1 MGSSTAV
8 LYCTLVGWAL
18 RAASKWMYTAA
29 CVGSSITRQEGEG
42 HAVRSSSRESIE
54 WKDHFWP
61 SGKAPFFSSLLLYMF
76 CVCGPRPPL
85 SFPIFKLLFFFFLPI
100 LHCYPIETETNG
112 LSCYMYVGVP
122 GADRHRH
129 KIDQTRYAPDYSL
142 APNPFFSSSFTRPN
156 LCAAYVYTQ
165 RERKKRKP

>member
-1 MGSSTAV
+1 MRYVA
-8 LYCTLVGWAL
+8 A
-18 RAASKWMYTAA
+18 AASRLNEK
-29 CVGSSITRQEGEG
+29 I
-42 HAVRSSSRESIE
+42 I
-54 WKDHFWP
+54 
-61 SGKAPFFSSLLLYMF
+61 SGRAEKHLFFSSLLLYMF

-85 SFPIFKLLFFFFLPI
+85 SFPIFKLLFFFFFFLPI
-100 LHCYPIETETNG
+100 LHCCPIETETNG

-129 KIDQTRYAPDYSL
+129 KIDQTRYAPAYSL

-165 RERKKRKP
+165 RERKKKKAIRVLFRRK

>member
-1 MGSSTAV
+1 MRYVA
-8 LYCTLVGWAL
+8 A
-18 RAASKWMYTAA
+18 AASRLNEK
-29 CVGSSITRQEGEG
+29 I
-42 HAVRSSSRESIE
+42 I
-54 WKDHFWP
+54 
-61 SGKAPFFSSLLLYMF
+61 SGRAEKHLFFHPYYFICSV

-85 SFPIFKLLFFFFLPI
+85 SFPIFKLLFFFFFFLPI
-100 LHCYPIETETNG
+100 LHCCPIETETNG

-129 KIDQTRYAPDYSL
+129 KIDQTRYAPAYSL

>member
-1 MGSSTAV
+1 MGSSSTTTV

-18 RAASKWMYTAA
+18 RAASKWMYTVA

-42 HAVRSSSRESIE
+42 HTVRSSSRESIE

-85 SFPIFKLLFFFFLPI
+85 SFPIFKLLFFFLPI
-100 LHCYPIETETNG
+100 LHCCPIETETNG
-112 LSCYMYVGVP
+112 YMYVGVP

-129 KIDQTRYAPDYSL
+129 KIDQTRYAPAYSL
-142 APNPFFSSSFTRPN
+142 APNPFFSSQGPTS
-156 LCAAYVYTQ
+156 VQ
-165 RERKKRKP
+165 RMCIHKEREKKRKP